1 MLSLQSSALM
11 IVFLPLLAALV
22 VGLGGKSISRFGA
35 HTLTIAAMTLSLSL
49 SLLLSYQFFRGD
61 IKPLSFNLYTWATIK
76 DCNFSVGFL
85 IDELTA
91 VMLSVVAFISWIVH
105 LYSMGY
111 MKKDPGYQRFFCYIS
126 LFTFGMFMLISAN
139 NFVQLYFGWE
149 MVGLVSY
156 LLIGFWFHQESAVFA
171 NLKAFIV
178 NRVGDFGFI
187 IGIATIF
194 YCFGVLD
201 YQTIFEKISFVTE
214 TRVQFGM
221 NFSVSAITLICFGL
235 FIGAMGKSAQIPL
248 HVWLPDSMEGPTPI
262 SALIHAAT
270 MVTAGVFMLA
280 RLSPIFEYSEVVL
293 NIILSIG
300 VLTAVLMGLVGIVQN
315 DIKRIIAYST
325 LSQLGYMIAAM
336 GVSAYSIGI
345 FHLVTHAFF
354 KALLFLGAGVVILSQ
369 DHEQDI
375 WQMGNLRKAL
385 PITYYTMLVA
395 SLALIG
401 FPFFS
406 GFYSKDLII
415 EAVQHSNLPA
425 ATWGYY
431 GVLGAVF
438 ITALYTFRLLFV
450 VFHRKTPAKVIL
462 AVPNIM
468 PVCLLLLAVPTVLSG
483 FMLFQPFL
491 GGYFG
496 HAMVIRS
503 EHQAFLSQNA
513 IALGIAGFYS
523 KTFFLGVLGIIAS
536 FVVYL
541 KYPQVP
547 LLLQKKFAFCY
558 RILQQKFGF
567 DALYLGFLV
576 PFVQALGLKA
586 WHVGDETCIDGVG
599 VKGTALSV
607 KHLAIRLRQWQ
618 TGYLYHYVFIMVLG
632 LLALVLWVV
641 FCENVANFK

>member
-1 MLSLQSSALM
+1 MLSLQSSAL
-11 IVFLPLLAALV
+11 IIIFSPLLAALV
-22 VGLGGKSISRFGA
+22 VGLGGGWIGHRLA
-35 HTLTIAAMTLSLSL
+35 HTLTIFAMTLSLSL
-49 SLLLSYQFFRGD
+49 SLWIFYQFFNGD
-61 IKPLSFNLYTWATIK
+61 IKPLSFNLYTWGLVQ
-76 DCNFSVGFL
+76 DLNFSIGFL

-91 VMLSVVAFISWIVH
+91 VMLLVVAFISWTVH

-111 MKKDPGYQRFFCYIS
+111 MKKDSGYQRFFCYIS

-139 NFVQLYFGWE
+139 NFLQLYFGWE

-156 LLIGFWFHQESAVFA
+156 LLIGFWFQKESAVCA

-187 IGIATIF
+187 IGIAAIF

-201 YQTIFEKISFVTE
+201 YQTIFEKIPLGAE
-214 TRVQFGM
+214 TRVQFGLD
-221 NFSVSAITLICFGL
+221 FSVSAITLSCFGL

-280 RLSPIFEYSEVVL
+280 RLSPIFEHSEVVL

-336 GVSAYSIGI
+336 GVSAYTIGI

-354 KALLFLGAGVVILSQ
+354 KALLFLGAGVVILSL

-385 PITYYTMLVA
+385 PMTYYTMLAA

-431 GVLGAVF
+431 GVLGGVF

-450 VFHRKTPAKVIL
+450 VFHRKTPTKKIL
-462 AVPNIM
+462 AVPKIM
-468 PVCLLLLAVPTVLSG
+468 PFCLLLLAVPTVLSG
-483 FMLFQPFL
+483 FILFQPFL
-491 GGYFG
+491 QGYFG
-496 HAMVIRS
+496 HSIVVHD
-503 EHQAFLSQNA
+503 HQAFLLQNA
-513 IALGIAGFYS
+513 WTLGISGLQS
-523 KTFFLGVLGIIAS
+523 KTFFLGMLGVMVS
-536 FVVYL
+536 FVAY
-541 KYPQVP
+541 KYPKIS
-547 LLLQKKFAFCY
+547 LFFQKKFVFCY
-558 RILQQKFGF
+558 RILQHKFGF

-576 PFVQALGLKA
+576 PLVKNLSLKA

-599 VKGTALSV
+599 VKGAALSV
-607 KHLAIRLRQWQ
+607 KHLASRLRQWQ

-641 FCENVANFK
+641 FSENVANFK